1 MEIRIKIIKLIV
13 FVLLMMPLVIGGWQ
27 FFNDALGEN
36 PNDTLG
42 ANPIE
47 AITHHTGEWAL
58 RILLLT
64 LAISPAR
71 RIFRIN
77 SLIKFRRML
86 GLASFI
92 YVVAH
97 FSIYIVLDQWF
108 DLSAIV
114 EDIKERPYITV
125 GFLAFILMIP
135 LAITSTD
142 AMQRRLQDAW
152 VKLHRLVYVI
162 AILAILHFWWLVKA
176 DLLEPA
182 VYASILL
189 VLLVYRLRVYMLS
202 RR

>member
-1 MEIRIKIIKLIV
+1 METKIRIIKLIV

-27 FFNDALGEN
+27 FFTDALGEN
-36 PNDTLG
+36 PNDSLG

-64 LAISPAR
+64 LAVSPAR

-86 GLASFI
+86 GLTTFI

-108 DLSAIV
+108 DLVAII
-114 EDIKERPYITV
+114 EDIKDRPYITV
-125 GFLAFILMIP
+125 GFLAFVLMIP
-135 LAITSTD
+135 LAATSTD
-142 AMQRRLQDAW
+142 AMQRRLQIVW
-152 VKLHRLVYVI
+152 VKLHRLIYVI
-162 AILAILHFWWLVKA
+162 AVLAILHFWWLVKA
-176 DLLEPA
+176 DLLEPII
-182 VYASILL
+182 YASILII
-189 VLLVYRLRVYMLS
+189 LLAYRLRTYMLS

>member
-1 MEIRIKIIKLIV
+1 MEAKIRIIKLAV
-13 FVLLMMPLVIGGWQ
+13 FVLLMLPLLVGAWQ
-27 FFNDALGEN
+27 FYNDALGEY
-36 PNDTLG
+36 PDDALG

-64 LAISPAR
+64 LAVSPVR
-71 RIFRIN
+71 RIFKFN
-77 SLIKFRRML
+77 SLIRFRRML
-86 GLASFI
+86 GLTSFI

-108 DLSAIV
+108 DFSAIV

-125 GFLAFILMIP
+125 GFLAFVLMLP

-142 AMQRRLQDAW
+142 AMQRKLQNAW
-152 VKLHRLVYVI
+152 VKLHKLVYFI
-162 AILAILHFWWLVKA
+162 AVLAILHFWWLVKA
-176 DLLEPA
+176 DLLEPII
-182 VYASILL
+182 YASILII
-189 VLLVYRLRVYMLS
+189 LLAYRARTFLLS

>member
-1 MEIRIKIIKLIV
+1 
-13 FVLLMMPLVIGGWQ
+13 MMPLVTGGWQ
-27 FFNDALGEN
+27 FFNDALGEI
-36 PNDTLG
+36 PSDTLG

-71 RIFRIN
+71 RILRIN

-86 GLASFI
+86 GLTSFI

-114 EDIKERPYITV
+114 EDIKDRPYITV
-125 GFLAFILMIP
+125 GFLAFMCMIP

-142 AMQRRLQDAW
+142 AMQKRLQQAW

-182 VYASILL
+182 IYAFILL
-189 VLLVYRLRVYMLS
+189 LLLAYRFRVYMLS